1 MGYKKTLDEIA
12 YSIIDTARPN
22 RKDDDNIDIRDVYDW
37 IDGARN
43 QLLNQRSLKNPLL
56 VDTALLQQ
64 EVMNFNLSPKYNLDD
79 NIVSIVSKDLSNIYV
94 NSRHMP
100 LIANISYTK
109 DVVTP
114 IKIVYN
120 ENIFLSYLRSNRFE
134 RFPVYALV
142 TPNGITVAG
151 ANNVSLESIESLYI
165 SAVFVSP
172 REVSTFDKDTD
183 SYPISQEFRDVLE
196 RKIISERFGLELANY
211 SDKTNDESHNL
222 SSDVQ

>member
-64 EVMNFNLSPKYNLDD
+64 EVMNFKISPKYNLDD

-134 RFPVYALV
+134 
-142 TPNGITVAG
+142 
-151 ANNVSLESIESLYI
+151 
-165 SAVFVSP
+165 
-172 REVSTFDKDTD
+172 
-183 SYPISQEFRDVLE
+183 
-196 RKIISERFGLELANY
+196 
-211 SDKTNDESHNL
+211 
-222 SSDVQ
+222 